1 MLNKKLET
9 FKIPA
14 VIKEKMYALF
24 SKNTSVKTNFFKLQT
39 NEIFPAAPCCSDP

>member
-9 FKIPA
+9 FKTPA

-24 SKNTSVKTNFFKLQT
+24 SKNTSVNTNFKLQT
-39 NEIFPAAPCCSDP
+39 NEIFLSAPCCSDP